1 MDRRS
6 AIKNISLG
14 VGYTIA
20 APAFFSLLQ
29 SCKSEPN
36 WVAAYMEPKQGKVVY
51 KLAEI
56 ILPPLEDKK
65 IPGAIDVNVPQF
77 IDLFYGEVYS
87 PKAKGEF
94 DLGYQAFAQK
104 YADAHPGD
112 EITKADPEELEA
124 LIKPYFNITLEQ
136 RKALEEKLAAG
147 YNGSD
152 EPYAYDTDT
161 AVSNFLIGLRNQIV
175 YGYRSSE
182 KIGKEVLNYD
192 PIPGVYNGCIPLSE
206 VGEDAKVGRPWSL

>member
-14 VGYTIA
+14 VGYTLA

-29 SCKSEPN
+29 SCKSEPD
-36 WVAAYMEPKQGKVVY
+36 WISIYLEPKQGKVIY
-51 KLAEI
+51 KLAEL
-56 ILPPLEDKK
+56 ILPPLKDKK

-77 IDLFYGEVYS
+77 IDLFYGEVFS

-104 YADAHPGD
+104 YATAHPDD
-112 EITKADPEELEA
+112 EITKAEAEELES
-124 LIKPYFNITLEQ
+124 LVKPYFNITLEQ
-136 RKALEEKLAAG
+136 RKALEEKLAEG
-147 YNGSD
+147 YNDSD
-152 EPYAYDTDT
+152 EPFAYDADT
-161 AVSNFLIGLRNQIV
+161 AISNFLIGLRNMTI

-182 KIGKEVLNYD
+182 KVGKEVLSYD
-192 PIPGVYNGCIPLSE
+192 PIPGAYNGCIQLSE
-206 VGEDAKVGRPWSL
+206 VGRPWSL

>member
-14 VGYTIA
+14 IGYTIA
-20 APAFFSLLQ
+20 APTFFSLLQ
-29 SCKSEPN
+29 SCKSGPN
-36 WVAAYMEPKQGKVVY
+36 WTATYMEPQQGKVVY

-56 ILPPLEDKK
+56 ILPPLKDQN

-94 DLGYQAFAQK
+94 DLGYQAFAKK

-112 EITKADPEELEA
+112 QITKAEPEELEA
-124 LIKPYFNITLEQ
+124 LIKPYFEITLEQ
-136 RKALEEKLAAG
+136 REALEEKLAEG
-147 YNGSD
+147 YNDSD
-152 EPYAYDTDT
+152 EPYVYDPET
-161 AVSNFLIGLRNQIV
+161 AVSNFLTGLRNMTI
-175 YGYRSSE
+175 YGYRTSE
-182 KIGKEVLNYD
+182 KVGKEVLGYD
-192 PIPGVYNGCIPLSE
+192 PIPGVYNGCVPLSE
-206 VGEDAKVGRPWSL
+206 IGRTWSLG